1 MEKADELNAD
11 IIGLS
16 ALLTTSMPFMMRTI
30 DVFNAKK
37 LNYPNMVGGAPV
49 TQDVAGTIGATG
61 YADNA
66 VDAVTLCKGL
76 VANFAKV

>member
-16 ALLTTSMPFMMRTI
+16 ALLTTSMPSMMRTI

-37 LNYPNMVGGAPV
+37 LNYPNIVGGAPV
-49 TQDVAGTIGATG
+49 TQDVAGTIGAIG

-76 VANFAKV
+76 VANKA

>member
-1 MEKADELNAD
+1 MEKPDELNAD

-16 ALLTTSMPFMMRTI
+16 ALLTTSMPFMIRTI

-37 LNYPNMVGGAPV
+37 LNYPNLVGGAPV

-66 VDAVTLCKGL
+66 ADAVTLCKSL
-76 VANFAKV
+76 MVDRA